1 MSTIN
6 QELFFFFRNLIYFVF
21 SFEIIIAIISMKGGD
36 VVANNLRRARDACG
50 MTLDYV
56 SEKTLITKSA
66 LSKIENGKQNLR

>member
-1 MSTIN
+1 
-6 QELFFFFRNLIYFVF
+6 
-21 SFEIIIAIISMKGGD
+21 MKGGD